1 MSRMKSHAVDA
12 ISYAMQEEKILAS
25 TEAQRKYEQMQK
37 IIEQMAFEE
46 KSKVLTDVKQI
57 EKAKEEARKA
67 IEQHKK
73 QIEECEAL
81 ENELSSIPF
90 SIGDVAFHK
99 EYGNVII
106 KGYEL
111 SKDMKSFT
119 GYAVVSKGGE
129 FRVAKNTILPYSET
143 TKVLYGNK

>member
-1 MSRMKSHAVDA
+1 MSRTKSHAMDA
-12 ISYAMQEEKILAS
+12 ISYAVQEEKVFAS
-25 TEAQRKYEQMQK
+25 AEAQRKFEQMQK
-37 IIEQMAFEE
+37 IIEQMDFEE

-81 ENELSSIPF
+81 ENELNNIPF

-99 EYGNVII
+99 EHGNVII

-111 SKDMKSFT
+111 AKDLKSFT
-119 GYAVVSKGGE
+119 GYVVVSKGGE
-129 FRVAKNTILPYSET
+129 YRVPKNSVLPYGET